1 MRVNDLQFQIYS
13 FLAIFPKRF
22 DFAFPAQV
30 LLPLCLLFDKV
41 PAKVLVGDQQH
52 TKDYFL
58 AVLVGFLS
66 CLWLF

>member
-1 MRVNDLQFQIYS
+1 MRANSLQFQIYS
-13 FLAIFPKRF
+13 FLAIVPKRF

-30 LLPLCLLFDKV
+30 LLPLCVLFDKA
-41 PAKVLVGDQQH
+41 PANVLVGDQQY

>member
-1 MRVNDLQFQIYS
+1 MRVNNLHFQIYS

-41 PAKVLVGDQQH
+41 PANVFVGDQQY

-58 AVLVGFLS
+58 AVLAGFLS
-66 CLWLF
+66 CLWFF